1 MTQFLF
7 GAAAMLMGFGLMAV
21 GVQLG
26 RRFQKQTCGCDVD
39 PFGSTDGGGCA
50 CGGSCGCN

>member
-7 GAAAMLMGFGLMAV
+7 GASAVLLAIGLMAV
-21 GVQLG
+21 GIQMG
-26 RRFQKQTCGCDVD
+26 RKYQKESCGCHID
-39 PFGSTDGGGCA
+39 PFGPEETTGCA